1 MTCRTLGS
9 DCPDTNYL
17 DGRDLECA
25 VDHMVYKGELLI
37 EQCCSADG
45 PEPREQFWPVPDLR
59 LHREGIFLPQY
70 EGKESRMVL
79 IYLNNNLLC
88 QLGGLNEEIKLSL
101 VYSSLWLVNLE

>member
-25 VDHMVYKGELLI
+25 VDHMAGEGELLI

-45 PEPREQFWPVPDLR
+45 PEPREQFWPVSVLM
-59 LHREGIFLPQY
+59 LH
-70 EGKESRMVL
+70 GKGSFHPNRKV
-79 IYLNNNLLC
+79 
-88 QLGGLNEEIKLSL
+88 KS
-101 VYSSLWLVNLE
+101 